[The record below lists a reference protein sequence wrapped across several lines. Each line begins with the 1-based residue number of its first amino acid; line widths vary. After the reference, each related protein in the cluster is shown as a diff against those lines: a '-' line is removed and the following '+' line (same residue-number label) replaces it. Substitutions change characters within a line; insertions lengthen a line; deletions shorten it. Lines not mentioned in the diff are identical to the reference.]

1 MADKANRIT
10 TIRASKTVADNIMG
24 NTKLGRDALMA
35 LNSTARQQAVYLKK
49 AGQKEKLT
57 DFLTSHYLDKTQFAY
72 NKASRTQLGRN
83 ARGLNTFQT
92 WPVQITSEIL
102 YDVGKG
108 SADSAAKKYAIPYAT
123 AFAIGEG
130 LYRADP
136 ETYESVFGKKG
147 GAGFAGW
154 QPLSAFGG
162 YGSLMGYQGDAIK
175 GLYDTGRK
183 AIEETLS
190 NSEYQEKAR
199 DAFKRKVINSG
210 YIPALKNVSDFSEFI
225 NGRDEEE

>member
-1 MADKANRIT
+1 M
-10 TIRASKTVADNIMG
+10 
-24 NTKLGRDALMA
+24 
-35 LNSTARQQAVYLKK
+35 YLKK
-49 AGQKEKLT
+49 TGKKDKLV

-108 SADSAAKKYAIPYAT
+108 SADSAALKYGVPYAT

-136 ETYESVFGKKG
+136 ETYEAIFGKRG
-147 GAGFAGW
+147 GIGFASW
-154 QPLSAFGG
+154 QPLDAFGG
-162 YGSLMGYQGDAIK
+162 YGSLLGYQGDAVK
-175 GLYDTGRK
+175 GLYDTGKK
-183 AIEETLS
+183 ALEETVS
-190 NSEYQEKAR
+190 GSEYAQKAR
-199 DAFKRKVINSG
+199 DNFQGKIVNSG
-210 YIPALKNVSDFSEFI
+210 YIPALKNISDFADYI
-225 NGRDEEE
+225 NDRRGSLYRDEEE